1 MTQFAFLL
9 LALIS
14 PAIMTFS
21 YRHKG
26 RGEKYLKLIFNF
38 GLLVALATAVTLVLI
53 PVPEGTLWLEQQV
66 QSTANNP
73 VASSTREMLSI
84 LCCFILGAAAM
95 SFFFAKIR
103 NEQISDGQPTTVV
116 QAEHEHADNL
126 IPS

>member
-73 VASSTREMLSI
+73 VAGSTREMLSI

-95 SFFFAKIR
+95 SFLSAKIR
-103 NEQISDGQPTTVV
+103 NAYTSDTLPTITD
-116 QAEHEHADNL
+116 QAELDHDNTL